1 MELWIPITI
10 AAAFSQNLRSALQ
23 KSLKGRLSTGGA
35 AYSRF
40 CYAVPFALLYLA
52 ALVHFTGVEL
62 PAINGRFIAFGALGG
77 LCQILATF
85 LLVHLFSLRNFAV
98 GNAYSKTETLQ
109 TAIVGV
115 VILGDPV
122 TAGVALAIGVSLAGV
137 IALSVGKGQLDTRS
151 LLTGLTDRATL
162 IGVFSGTMFGLS
174 AVSYRAA
181 SLSLGGPDAI
191 TQAAF
196 TLACVTVFQTV
207 VMGSWLAA
215 REPGQLTEVS
225 RAWRVAVLVG
235 LSGMIASACWFT
247 AMTLE
252 NAAHVRA
259 LGQIELV
266 FTFIASTLFFRER
279 SNKVEIVGIALIVG
293 GILMLVLQ

>member
-40 CYAVPFALLYLA
+40 CFAVPFALLYLA
-52 ALVHFTGVEL
+52 ALVLFTGVEL
-62 PAINGRFIAFGALGG
+62 PAINARFMAFGALGG
-77 LCQILATF
+77 ICQILATF

-137 IALSVGKGQLDTRS
+137 LALSVGKGQLDTRS
-151 LLTGLTDRATL
+151 LLTGLTDRATM

-207 VMGSWLAA
+207 VMGGWLAA

-225 RAWRVAVLVG
+225 RAWRIAVLVG
-235 LSGMIASACWFT
+235 LSGMVASACWFT

-279 SNKVEIVGIALIVG
+279 SNKVEVVGIVLIIG
-293 GILMLVLQ
+293 GILMLVLH